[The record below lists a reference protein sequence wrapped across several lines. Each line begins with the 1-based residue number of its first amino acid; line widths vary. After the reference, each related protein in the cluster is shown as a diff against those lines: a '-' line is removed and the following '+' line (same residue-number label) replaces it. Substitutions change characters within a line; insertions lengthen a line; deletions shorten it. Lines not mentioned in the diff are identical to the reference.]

1 MDNDRICDSI
11 IDKILRNLVE
21 CEMAVCDLSS
31 RNPNVM
37 YELGIRQAYG
47 KKVVL
52 IQDEKSQPIFDVSA
66 INTIFYNSKRTYE
79 DVIASQ
85 NEISEAI
92 LSTAKEDSISLMSI
106 AKIPSASAEA
116 QSKSDDKQ
124 IYEVML
130 SSILNSVRRLE
141 RSQMTQNRKFNDSII
156 QKDYVL
162 ARYFDLQNDIDK
174 AIGREKVNKDE
185 LDYYRRKISFF
196 IRELRHDSNM
206 LSEEQK
212 DILDSAI
219 NIQNKLQTMIDEI

>member
-1 MDNDRICDSI
+1 
-11 IDKILRNLVE
+11 
-21 CEMAVCDLSS
+21 MAVCDLSS